1 MISSDYIMTRWLLMT
16 IKTMTTIILM
26 MRKSGSPYLYVCHI
40 ERKVRK
46 KKKLSYTGLKYDRD
60 NDDDA

>member
-1 MISSDYIMTRWLLMT
+1 MVNSDFIMTRWLLMT
-16 IKTMTTIILM
+16 IQTMTTIILM
-26 MRKSGSPYLYVCHI
+26 MRKSGSPYLYPCHI

-46 KKKLSYTGLKYDRD
+46 KKFSYTGLKYDRD